1 MGGSHR
7 PAPETGSRDPVM
19 VVTGAAGNLGA
30 KLCAYLRDR
39 GGYELRL
46 IDIDARG
53 DADIREADLSRYE
66 EHWTALFD
74 GADIVVQLAAEH
86 RPWADW
92 HSLTGRN
99 VDALLNVYLAAARHK
114 VGKVVLASSL
124 WAVAAQWR
132 NPSAILV
139 GEPDPGT
146 NAYGASKLFA
156 ERVARAFASAN
167 GMATIA
173 LRIGCCLPGKNQPTR
188 LYAPDNEIWLS
199 NRDMCRGV
207 EAAIHS
213 DVQGFAVVN
222 LISANPSQ
230 RWSLAEAR
238 ELIGYVPLDRYVALR
253 SRFSVRP
260 RDWLRGTHLQDRL
273 RSVWRAWRQPH

>member
-1 MGGSHR
+1 M
-7 PAPETGSRDPVM
+7 V

-46 IDIDARG
+46 IDIDPRG
-53 DADIREADLSRYE
+53 DPDILAADLSRYE
-66 EHWTALFD
+66 DHWTALFD
-74 GADIVVQLAAEH
+74 GADIVVQLAADH

-92 HSLTGRN
+92 KSLTARN

-114 VGKVVLASSL
+114 VGKIVLASSL
-124 WAVAAQWR
+124 WAVAARWR
-132 NPSAILV
+132 DPLMIAAE
-139 GEPDPGT
+139 EPDPGA

-156 ERVARAFASAN
+156 ERVARAFAAAN
-167 GMATIA
+167 GVATIA
-173 LRIGCCLPGKNQPTR
+173 LRIGCCLPGANRPSR
-188 LYAPDNEIWLS
+188 LHAPDDQHWLS

-207 EAAIHS
+207 EAAIHT

-222 LISANPSQ
+222 LTSANPSR
-230 RWSLAEAR
+230 RWSLDEAR
-238 ELIGYVPLDRYVALR
+238 ELIGYVPLDRYVGPR
-253 SRFSVRP
+253 SRFGVRP
-260 RDWLRGTHLQDRL
+260 RDWLRGTHLKDRL